1 MSLKVK
7 SEEDTLGFDHM
18 KKPACEGRRKCARV
32 SVTLSFGIRM
42 WHAHS
47 DVHTPPSEI
56 RTPSQQE
63 RDGEPLLLN
72 LFALCYL
79 LLTPFTWLLAS
90 RTPCI

>member
-47 DVHTPPSEI
+47 DTLRRPHATLRNPNPFTAGNGIESH
-56 RTPSQQE
+56 
-63 RDGEPLLLN
+63 
-72 LFALCYL
+72 CYL
-79 LLTPFTWLLAS
+79 ISLPSVT
-90 RTPCI
+90 CY